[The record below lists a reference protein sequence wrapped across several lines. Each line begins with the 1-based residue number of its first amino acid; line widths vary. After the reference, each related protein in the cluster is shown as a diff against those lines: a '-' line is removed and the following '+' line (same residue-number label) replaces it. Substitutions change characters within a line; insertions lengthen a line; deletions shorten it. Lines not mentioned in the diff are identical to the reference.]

1 MASNGCVDLGF
12 AGLRRNR
19 WVWWLVCRG
28 LRQREDEREKQGLC
42 HGWCCGWRPML
53 GCAVVGAMGCAV
65 VGAMGCAG
73 GGGHWLC
80 GFMLACVVRIK
91 KNKN

>member
-1 MASNGCVDLGF
+1 MVASNGCVDVGF

-19 WVWWLVCRG
+19 WVWWLVCHG
-28 LRQREDEREKQGLC
+28 LRQREGEREKQGLC
-42 HGWCCGWRPML
+42 HGWCCGWRPVL
-53 GCAVVGAMGCAV
+53 GCAV

>member
-1 MASNGCVDLGF
+1 MCH
-12 AGLRRNR
+12 
-19 WVWWLVCRG
+19 G
-28 LRQREDEREKQGLC
+28 LRQREGEREKQGLC
-42 HGWCCGWRPML
+42 HGWCYGWRPVL
-53 GCAVVGAMGCAV
+53 GCAV

-73 GGGHWLC
+73 GGGRWLC